1 MNTLPADLLPIF
13 TANAS
18 LLPGCANLVRRPF
31 SAGIRQLLRQ
41 TELTLQVIRTG
52 PAKCVNALKRERHQ
66 VSGVPFRSNC
76 FRGSGKTEAFA
87 CNLGRA
93 HANGEE
99 RMPDDPNSTC
109 VSSSTVR

>member
-66 VSGVPFRSNC
+66 VSGVVPVELLSWLGQNGSLCVQPGPRSC
-76 FRGSGKTEAFA
+76 EWRG
-87 CNLGRA
+87 
-93 HANGEE
+93 ANA
-99 RMPDDPNSTC
+99 
-109 VSSSTVR
+109 